1 MRTILN
7 KTISEM
13 LTNPLYNEYLFYC
26 SVLSKTEFE
35 FLESE
40 YVAYVYF
47 CSEKLNYVINIDLL
61 KFSEYSLQNRMA
73 ILKHEVLHIIWGHLK
88 FRGNIKKWQL
98 ATDCAIN
105 QFINSEHLPLGA
117 ILPETLGVPERLSS
131 QEYYELIDIDDDEDN
146 SHFKWDSN
154 NYNIQTEVVSEI
166 IESSTE
172 FTLKH
177 SGVIPQNISEM
188 ISLNKPQN
196 NLEQKLRRFMIKD
209 HRYSIKKS
217 SRRFPDNLE
226 IKGKI
231 KTRKL
236 ELSIILDVSG
246 SIRDS
251 DIKKAI
257 SEILRTTKLQKE
269 IDLIQV
275 DSEPRSPEK
284 LTKHTKFIERT
295 GRGGTYLS
303 SALEYIKTKDL
314 IIITDGRLF
323 DEDIKLLNSSGK
335 NILWILTTK
344 FVNPGINSEFVIL

>member
-1 MRTILN
+1 MREILN

-26 SVLSKTEFE
+26 SILSKTEFE

-47 CSEKLNYVINIDLL
+47 CSKKLNYVINIDLE
-61 KFSEYSLQNRMA
+61 KFSEYSLLNRMA

-88 FRGNIKKWQL
+88 FSGNIRKWQL
-98 ATDCAIN
+98 ATDCSIN
-105 QFINSEHLPLGA
+105 QFIDFDHLPDGV
-117 ILPETLGVPERLSS
+117 ILPETLKVPKKLSS
-131 QEYYELIDIDDDEDN
+131 QEYYDLIDIDDED
-146 SHFKWDSN
+146 SPHFKWDSE
-154 NYNIQTEVVSEI
+154 YANIQTEVISEI
-166 IESSTE
+166 IEYSKE

-177 SGVIPQNISEM
+177 SGVLPQNISEM
-188 ISLNKPQN
+188 ISLNKPRN

-209 HRYSIKKS
+209 SRYSIKKP
-217 SRRFPDNLE
+217 SRRFPSNPE

-251 DIKKAI
+251 DIQKVI
-257 SEILRTTKLQKE
+257 SEILRITKLQKE

-275 DSEPRSPEK
+275 DSEPREPEK
-284 LTKHTKFIERT
+284 LTKNTKFIERT

-303 SALEYIKTKDL
+303 SALKDIKTKDL
-314 IIITDGRLF
+314 IIVTDGRLF
-323 DEDIKLLNSSGK
+323 DEDIEILNSSKK
-335 NILWILTTK
+335 NILWIFTTK
-344 FVNPGINSEFVIL
+344 YINPGIKSKFVVI